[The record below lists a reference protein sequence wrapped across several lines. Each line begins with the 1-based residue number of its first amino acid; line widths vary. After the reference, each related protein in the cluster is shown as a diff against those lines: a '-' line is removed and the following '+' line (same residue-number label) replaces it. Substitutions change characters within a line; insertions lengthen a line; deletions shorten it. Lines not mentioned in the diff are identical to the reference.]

1 MIKENLIHVS
11 NTILSAC
18 HASGRTPSDVTLVA
32 VSKTKP
38 LSMITECL
46 LAEDAIRD
54 GASVTD
60 SLPFCKDAVFGENY
74 VQELVDK
81 YETLSASNPE
91 LASRIKWHMIGHL
104 QRNKV
109 KYIIDKV
116 AMIHSVDSIRLA
128 DQIESEAAKRD
139 LCMDI
144 LLEVNIAGEASKW
157 GFSAGEALNAVL
169 ILSGTHPHLRI
180 RGYMTSAPYTEDEE
194 SNRIH
199 FRNLHTL
206 FTDTQKALSADNALS
221 QKSSYFDTLSM
232 GMTGDYR
239 VAVEEGATM
248 VRVGTGIFG
257 ERNYH

>member
-1 MIKENLIHVS
+1 MIRENLKNVS
-11 NTILSAC
+11 ETIIRAC
-18 HASGRTPSDVTLVA
+18 NAVNRAPSSVTLVA

-38 LSMITECL
+38 LSLVTECL
-46 LAEDAIRD
+46 LAEDSLRNEVSD
-54 GASVTD
+54 EKE
-60 SLPFCKDAVFGENY
+60 LPFGKKAVFGENY
-74 VQELVDK
+74 VQELVEK
-81 YETLSASNPE
+81 YEALSQSDPA

-116 AMIHSVDSIRLA
+116 AMIHSVDSLRLA
-128 DQIESEAAKRD
+128 EQIESEAAKKAV
-139 LCMDI
+139 CMDI

-157 GFSAGEALNAVL
+157 GFSAKEALDAVL
-169 ILSGTHPHLRI
+169 TLSDNHPHLRI

-206 FTDTQKALSADNALS
+206 FTDTKKALSADNALIA
-221 QKSSYFDTLSM
+221 KSSYFDTLSM

-257 ERNYH
+257 ERDYH

>member
-1 MIKENLIHVS
+1 MIRDNLKEVS
-11 NTILSAC
+11 ETIIRAC
-18 HASGRTPSDVTLVA
+18 NAVKRTPSSVTLVA

-38 LSMITECL
+38 LSLVTECL
-46 LAEDAIRD
+46 LAEDSLKNEVA
-54 GASVTD
+54 GGNE
-60 SLPFCKDAVFGENY
+60 LPFGNAAVFGENY
-74 VQELVDK
+74 VQELVEK
-81 YETLSASNPE
+81 YETLSKSDPE
-91 LASRIKWHMIGHL
+91 LASRIEWHMIGHL

-116 AMIHSVDSIRLA
+116 TMIHSVDSIRLA
-128 DQIESEAAKRD
+128 EQIESEAAKKAV
-139 LCMDI
+139 CMDI
-144 LLEVNIAGEASKW
+144 LLEVNIAGEESKW
-157 GFSAGEALNAVL
+157 GFSAEEALDAVL
-169 ILSGTHPHLRI
+169 TLSDSHPHLRI

-194 SNRIH
+194 SNRVH

-206 FTDTQKALSADNALS
+206 FTDTKKVLSADNTLIA
-221 QKSSYFDTLSM
+221 KSTYFDTLSM